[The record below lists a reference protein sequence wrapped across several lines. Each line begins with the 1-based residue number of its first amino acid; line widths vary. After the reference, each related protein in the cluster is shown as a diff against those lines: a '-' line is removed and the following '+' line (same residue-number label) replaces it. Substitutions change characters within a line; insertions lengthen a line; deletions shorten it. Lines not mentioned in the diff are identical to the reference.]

1 MGDVFDRVD
10 KATRLEDPHGWIQ
23 WKGTNV
29 CMDVHCAC
37 GAHVHV
43 DAEFCYHVKCPH
55 CERVYAVGA
64 YVRLVELTE
73 EERREDVEPSCLV
86 VAQEDYERE

>member
-1 MGDVFDRVD
+1 MGDAFDRVE
-10 KATRLEDPHGWIQ
+10 KATRLEGPHGWIQ

-29 CMDVHCAC
+29 CMDVYCAC

-43 DAEFCYHVKCPH
+43 DAEFCYQVECPH
-55 CERVYAVGA
+55 CKRVYAVGA

-73 EERREDVEPSCLV
+73 EEQREGEPRVV
-86 VAQEDYERE
+86 VAQEDYERS